1 MKNFKKYYDEDA
13 PVNATGTAVVGTGDD
28 SSTVIV
34 KKRKDVKVYRRK
46 KSRIKEH
53 SLIVRWLPL
62 DERKIYT
69 DIHDG
74 KYDTDR
80 EQVVKKFK
88 SFEDFESFTKK
99 TGLQAWYKEG
109 RNYRKEYDNYH
120 AKPEQRE
127 RNAARLRARR
137 LMVKDGKV
145 TKFDKKDIHHKDNN
159 PLNNEDGNLKVTT
172 QKWNRTEPRL
182 REEVEIDE
190 WGDTSILSTQQA
202 RISGRPGLAK
212 KDTSKPRQMT
222 PNDKLKVFK
231 KLKPGQE
238 INLWFDSGIRKGSE
252 WVSFIVGRRTV
263 VGKQRVEKIT
273 LKTAEKGRMKYFLY
287 NRAGQI
293 SFAMGDMGA
302 SLVAIKEEMITE
314 AGRPRGAA
322 RIENE
327 RFWDLKDK
335 ELLYII
341 KDAGEAVQ
349 ANPTSKKATQG
360 PGNWSD
366 QINDAATVLY
376 WRKKKNIKI
385 EHSINIDERVLSP
398 KELSR
403 REAIAK
409 DLDDGDFQKRYGERW
424 KEVKMA
430 VATNMAKKEMS
441 EAEMGDDPKADK
453 AKAKEL
459 KIAKAIAAAQ
469 LAIAKE
475 QERVQKLT
483 DIQKKIKQSATE
495 EQTMS
500 KKYLETKEGSLEE
513 SVYSVWQRAMP
524 QVEVPAIL
532 EKHYD
537 EPEAEEEEVKPKKV
551 DGRTKS
557 YKETLRR
564 IQLRKE
570 RLKKEAVEEGF
581 SSSLVKK
588 AVQIADQMGGDMTGA
603 VKKIEKMKRG
613 LSDEPAVK
621 DALRT
626 ANEETVH
633 EGTKEEYQK
642 FFQAALKK
650 FGAKSPAE
658 MDDEK
663 KKKFFDYIDKNWT
676 KEEQQEFTE
685 GELPP
690 ALKKAIAAKKKSKE
704 GKKGDDEEDEDDDPV
719 GEEKKNLE
727 IDEAS
732 ISISPGEKGDLS
744 RVKKKGGGKSS
755 VSIPA
760 KSSSKEVDALR
771 KIVKTKSMGKVAGSK
786 VDLFSASAMVQ
797 VYDALNDKNRAK
809 VDKMLKDKRGLMTF
823 ADFAMSQMKR

>member
-1 MKNFKKYYDEDA
+1 MKKFKWWDEDA
-13 PVNATGTAVVGTGDD
+13 PTNATGPAVVGTGDD
-28 SSTVIV
+28 SSTVVVKQKRPKIYKR
-34 KKRKDVKVYRRK
+34 KKRKIDMEAKRVDEARR
-46 KSRIKEH
+46 
-53 SLIVRWLPL
+53 
-62 DERKIYT
+62 T
-69 DIHDG
+69 DA
-74 KYDTDR
+74 
-80 EQVVKKFK
+80 V
-88 SFEDFESFTKK
+88 
-99 TGLQAWYKEG
+99 
-109 RNYRKEYDNYH
+109 RNYRKEYDNYQSQ
-120 AKPEQRE
+120 PEQRE

-137 LMVKDGKV
+137 QMEKWGKV
-145 TKFDKKDIHHKDNN
+145 KKFDKKDVHHKDNN
-159 PLNNEDGNLKVTT
+159 PLNNEKDNLAVTT
-172 QKWNRTEPRL
+172 QSWNRSEPRL
-182 REEVEIDE
+182 R
-190 WGDTSILSTQQA
+190 
-202 RISGRPGLAK
+202 
-212 KDTSKPRQMT
+212 
-222 PNDKLKVFK
+222 
-231 KLKPGQE
+231 
-238 INLWFDSGIRKGSE
+238 
-252 WVSFIVGRRTV
+252 
-263 VGKQRVEKIT
+263 
-273 LKTAEKGRMKYFLY
+273 
-287 NRAGQI
+287 
-293 SFAMGDMGA
+293 
-302 SLVAIKEEMITE
+302 KEE
-314 AGRPRGAA
+314 
-322 RIENE
+322 
-327 RFWDLKDK
+327 
-335 ELLYII
+335 
-341 KDAGEAVQ
+341 
-349 ANPTSKKATQG
+349 
-360 PGNWSD
+360 
-366 QINDAATVLY
+366 
-376 WRKKKNIKI
+376 
-385 EHSINIDERVLSP
+385 SINIQERELTP
-398 KELSR
+398 KELKR
-403 REAIAK
+403 REEIAQ
-409 DLDDGDFQKRYGERW
+409 DLSDADFKKRYGDRW
-424 KEVKMA
+424 KEVKMG
-430 VATNMAKKEMS
+430 VATNMAKKES
-441 EAEMGDDPKADK
+441 IDEADDPKADK

-459 KIAKAIAAAQ
+459 KVAKAIAQAQ

-690 ALKKAIAAKKKSKE
+690 A
-704 GKKGDDEEDEDDDPV
+704 
-719 GEEKKNLE
+719 
-727 IDEAS
+727 
-732 ISISPGEKGDLS
+732 
-744 RVKKKGGGKSS
+744 
-755 VSIPA
+755 
-760 KSSSKEVDALR
+760 
-771 KIVKTKSMGKVAGSK
+771 
-786 VDLFSASAMVQ
+786 
-797 VYDALNDKNRAK
+797 
-809 VDKMLKDKRGLMTF
+809 
-823 ADFAMSQMKR
+823 